1 MKILVCSSSDH
12 KRGAVLDAAERLGF
26 PSPEIQTRETSSG
39 VPNQP
44 LGDDQTLLGALQ
56 RAGSGVSGHYV
67 VAIENGVTTRG
78 NGFIDLAYVVVVA
91 PSGQLVVR
99 SSRSVPVPPEIV
111 VKAIVKARDPSQKI
125 TCGQL
130 EAERTPGCDHADP
143 HVVWSGEA
151 TTRRKLLADAVEEAL
166 RAAIHAESQE
176 TKVTP

>member
-12 KRGAVLDAAERLGF
+12 KRGAVLDAATRLGF
-26 PSPEIQTRETSSG
+26 PSPEIQTHETSSG
-39 VPNQP
+39 IPNQP

-91 PSGQLVVR
+91 PSGHIVVR
-99 SSRSVPVPPEIV
+99 SSRSVPVPAELV
-111 VKAIVKARDPSQKI
+111 VRARSSGQQK

-143 HVVWSGEA
+143 HVVWSGET

-166 RAAIHAESQE
+166 RAAIHAETEE
-176 TKVTP
+176 TEVTP